1 MDKWALKGFHLKY
14 KIVITF
20 IGLQKYYLLLKILIM
35 FDFNFRHKVFERK
48 DLDLYTNVTVSLND
62 ALGGFTTHINHL
74 DGHKVSD

>member
-1 MDKWALKGFHLKY
+1 
-14 KIVITF
+14 
-20 IGLQKYYLLLKILIM
+20 M
-35 FDFNFRHKVFERK
+35 FDFNLRHKVFERK